1 MKPRSFIPDFFSFIT
16 YKHGVEWVKAMR
28 LRKGFGMDIDW
39 QLFSLSLLLHCF
51 QVVSKEAPSFKPCS
65 SLITLGV
72 NPIYSSSGQVAP
84 SAREG
89 QALLPSEEDLTE
101 GHISPSR
108 LEEETRRG
116 NACCK
121 VPMGIP
127 TFQHTCYHDVACF
140 VSSSYFL
147 SKPLIWYLV
156 IGTVNKR
163 S

>member
-1 MKPRSFIPDFFSFIT
+1 MTSVIATKQLPYPSGSFENVHCSRCVCLGVLFWIWSNLQVLTQLSIPYFFHMISLRLHFFS
-16 YKHGVEWVKAMR
+16 
-28 LRKGFGMDIDW
+28 
-39 QLFSLSLLLHCF
+39 
-51 QVVSKEAPSFKPCS
+51 APSFKPCS

-84 SAREG
+84 SSVREG

-127 TFQHTCYHDVACF
+127 TFQHTCYLTF
-140 VSSSYFL
+140 
-147 SKPLIWYLV
+147 
-156 IGTVNKR
+156 
-163 S
+163 